1 MTLDLALAALFFVV
15 AVLYA
20 TVGHGGASGYM
31 AAMVLLGVAPAA
43 MKPTALVLNLLVAG
57 IGTVRFARAGS
68 LPLRKLAP
76 FLAASVPAAFLGG
89 TLHLG
94 AHGYKQVVGLVLLWS
109 AVQLARTLRAPTAAA
124 PPRLHLTL
132 PVALV
137 CGAAIGLISGLTGIG
152 GGILLSPLVILTGW
166 AQPREASGMAT
177 VFILANSAAGLAGN
191 LASTSQLPAHM
202 PMFAVT
208 VIVGGW
214 IGSGLGSQR
223 LPLRAIR
230 GLLAVVLVTAGVKLL
245 TDGS

>member
-1 MTLDLALAALFFVV
+1 MTLDLALAGLFFAV
-15 AVLYA
+15 AVLFA
-20 TVGHGGASGYM
+20 SVGHGGASGYM
-31 AAMVLLGVAPAA
+31 AAMVLLGVAPAS

-57 IGTVRFARAGS
+57 IGTARFARAGS

-76 FLAASVPAAFLGG
+76 FLAASVPTAFLGG

-94 AHGYKQVVGLVLLWS
+94 TRGYKQVVGLVLLWS
-109 AVQLARTLRAPTAAA
+109 AVQLARTLRAPTPTAA
-124 PPRLHLTL
+124 PRLHLTL
-132 PVALV
+132 PVALT

-191 LASTSQLPAHM
+191 LASTSHLPASM
-202 PMFAVT
+202 PLFALA
-208 VIVGGW
+208 VIAGGW

-223 LPLRAIR
+223 LPLRTIR
-230 GLLAVVLVTAGVKLL
+230 GLLAVVLLIAGAKLIV
-245 TDGS
+245 DGY